1 MHSGNRLLQFAARH
15 AICRSGRP
23 LVSTALP
30 ALDTSLPGCSSSI
43 TTDGAAP
50 ILGLAAASGAIYRPF
65 GRAARGIA
73 TSSSQHMRVGGGFP
87 RRDMGSDYYYPLPP
101 PANMGVLI
109 VPEKTAYVVERFGRY
124 RETLGSGLH
133 FLIPLVDRVAYVHS
147 LKELAIPIS
156 QQTAITKDNV
166 TITIDGVLYVKVVDA
181 FKASYGVDNALYAV
195 GQLAQTT
202 MRSELGKI
210 TLDKTFEEREALNHN
225 IVRAINE
232 AAEAWG
238 LQCLRYEIKD
248 IMPPRGIVQAMELQ
262 AEAERRKRAS
272 ILESEGVR
280 QSKIN
285 VAEADK
291 QQVILASEASRQQA
305 INLAQGEA
313 EALFQTAQATARS
326 LGVVSA
332 ALTRGGGAEAAALRV
347 AEKYLEAFRHLAKDS
362 TTLVLPANAGDPS
375 GMVAQAMTIYRSLM
389 QQNSLQPPAGAAS
402 SSPAVSSSAGGQ
414 LPGNSGLKLPGG
426 GSSGGAAQQPPS
438 SSYSTTAGATASG
451 VAAAEGAGISGN
463 TDGSVDGQFAELFPE
478 GQNPILST
486 RGSTSSK
493 PLQS

>member
-1 MHSGNRLLQFAARH
+1 
-15 AICRSGRP
+15 
-23 LVSTALP
+23 
-30 ALDTSLPGCSSSI
+30 
-43 TTDGAAP
+43 
-50 ILGLAAASGAIYRPF
+50 
-65 GRAARGIA
+65 
-73 TSSSQHMRVGGGFP
+73 
-87 RRDMGSDYYYPLPP
+87 YPLGP
-101 PANMGVLI
+101 PANVGVLI
-109 VPEKTAYVVERFGRY
+109 VPEKTAYVIERFGRY
-124 RETLGSGLH
+124 RGTLGSGLH

-225 IVRAINE
+225 IVRSINE

-262 AEAERRKRAS
+262 AEAERRKRAN

-291 QQVILASEASRQQA
+291 QQARKMPCPTCVILASEASRQQA

-313 EALFQTAQATARS
+313 EALLATATATARS
-326 LGVVSA
+326 LEVVSE
-332 ALTRGGGAEAAALRV
+332 ALSRGGGADAAALRL
-347 AEKYLEAFRHLAKDS
+347 AEKYMEAFRHLAKES
-362 TTLVLPANAGDPS
+362 TTLVLPSAASEPS
-375 GMVAQAMTIYRSLM
+375 AMVAQAMAIYKSL
-389 QQNSLQPPAGAAS
+389 A
-402 SSPAVSSSAGGQ
+402 
-414 LPGNSGLKLPGG
+414 
-426 GSSGGAAQQPPS
+426 
-438 SSYSTTAGATASG
+438 
-451 VAAAEGAGISGN
+451 
-463 TDGSVDGQFAELFPE
+463 
-478 GQNPILST
+478 
-486 RGSTSSK
+486 
-493 PLQS
+493 

>member
-1 MHSGNRLLQFAARH
+1 MTTGAMSGRLL
-15 AICRSGRP
+15 
-23 LVSTALP
+23 
-30 ALDTSLPGCSSSI
+30 
-43 TTDGAAP
+43 
-50 ILGLAAASGAIYRPF
+50 LGLASCLASAARPLASACKAGVGDIMLKSAQVCGFGAAQVPMALIPPL
-65 GRAARGIA
+65 GAACGTGIRGIA
-73 TSSSQHMRVGGGFP
+73 TSSTPHMRTGMGGP
-87 RRDMGSDYYYPLPP
+87 RRDIGSEYYFPIMP
-101 PANMGVLI
+101 PANIGVLI
-109 VPEKTAYVVERFGRY
+109 VPEKTAYVIERFGRY
-124 RETLGSGLH
+124 QGTLGSGLH

-225 IVRAINE
+225 IVRSINE

-262 AEAERRKRAS
+262 AEAERRKRAN

-291 QQVILASEASRQQA
+291 QQVILASEAARQQA
-305 INLAQGEA
+305 INMAQGEA
-313 EALFQTAQATARS
+313 EALFATASATARS
-326 LGVVSA
+326 LNVVSE
-332 ALTRGGGAEAAALRV
+332 ALTRGGGADAAALRV
-347 AEKYLEAFRHLAKDS
+347 AEKYLEAFRQLAK
-362 TTLVLPANAGDPS
+362 
-375 GMVAQAMTIYRSLM
+375 
-389 QQNSLQPPAGAAS
+389 
-402 SSPAVSSSAGGQ
+402 
-414 LPGNSGLKLPGG
+414 
-426 GSSGGAAQQPPS
+426 
-438 SSYSTTAGATASG
+438 
-451 VAAAEGAGISGN
+451 E
-463 TDGSVDGQFAELFPE
+463 
-478 GQNPILST
+478 
-486 RGSTSSK
+486 
-493 PLQS
+493 